1 MWPGRVIL
9 VSVLLAMM
17 TGCSAGAGSPPPP
30 NPLTGL
36 SLWVD
41 PESAAGQ
48 AADLLRTQGRAAEAD
63 ELTPISSQPVATWL
77 VDDAAPATA
86 RRVVEAAGVAT
97 KVPVLVLYHRPGR
110 DCGSYSAGG
119 AAEQASYL
127 DWVDRI
133 AATIG
138 DRQVIVVLEP
148 DAIPQA
154 LTGQCAQE
162 GRPEA
167 TYAMLAAAVER
178 LTVQPNALVYLDAG
192 HPGWVSDLD
201 SLAGA
206 LRDSG
211 IERAAGFSLNVSNFQ
226 TTADNQT
233 YGDQLS
239 SRLDDKQYLVDVSR
253 NGRGVS
259 TADPGSVEAWCNP
272 PEAALGENPHLG
284 PERARAIAFLWI
296 KEPGASDGACR
307 PGEPPAGQYWPEYA
321 LQLIRQRPS

>member
-1 MWPGRVIL
+1 MWLRRVIL
-9 VSVLLAMM
+9 VPVLLAMM
-17 TGCSAGAGSPPPP
+17 TGCSGGAGSPPPP
-30 NPLTGL
+30 NPLTGK

-41 PESAAGQ
+41 PDSAAVQ
-48 AADLLRTQGRAAEAD
+48 AVELLRNQGSDAEAD
-63 ELTPISSQPVATWL
+63 ELAPISSQPVATWL

-86 RRVVEAAGVAT
+86 RRAIEAAEIAT

-119 AAEQASYL
+119 AAEQTSYL
-127 DWVDRI
+127 AWVDRI
-133 AATIG
+133 AAAIG
-138 DRQVIVVLEP
+138 DQQVVVVLEP

-167 TYAMLAAAVER
+167 SYAMLTAAVER

-192 HPGWVSDLD
+192 HPGWVGDLD

-211 IERAAGFSLNVSNFQ
+211 IERAAGFSLNVSNFVS
-226 TTADNQT
+226 TADNEA

-239 SRLDDKQYLVDVSR
+239 TRLHDKQYLVDVSR
-253 NGRGVS
+253 NGRGAPTV
-259 TADPGSVEAWCNP
+259 DPGSTEAWCNP
-272 PEAALGENPHLG
+272 PGAALGENPRIG

>member
-1 MWPGRVIL
+1 MWLGRVIL

-17 TGCSAGAGSPPPP
+17 IGCSSGAESPPPP
-30 NPLTGL
+30 NPLAGR
-36 SLWVD
+36 SLWID
-41 PESAAGQ
+41 PESAAAQ
-48 AADLLRTQGRAAEAD
+48 AVVLLGEQGRSAEAD
-63 ELTPISSQPVATWL
+63 ELAPISSQPVATWL

-86 RRVVEAAGVAT
+86 RRVIEAAGVAT
-97 KVPVLVLYHRPGR
+97 QVPVLVLYHRPGR

-119 AAEQASYL
+119 AAEQTSYL

-133 AATIG
+133 AVAIG
-138 DRQVIVVLEP
+138 DQQVIVVLEP

-167 TYAMLAAAVER
+167 TYAMLAGAVQR
-178 LTVQPNALVYLDAG
+178 LTAAPNALVYLDAG
-192 HPGWVSDLD
+192 HPRWVSDLD
-201 SLAGA
+201 SLADA
-206 LRDSG
+206 LRSSG
-211 IERAAGFSLNVSNFQ
+211 IEQAAGFSLNVSNFA
-226 TTADNQT
+226 TTADNQA

-253 NGRGVS
+253 NGRGAPTV
-259 TADPGSVEAWCNP
+259 DPGSIEAWCNP
-272 PEAALGENPHLG
+272 PGAALGENPRIG

-321 LQLIRQRPS
+321 LQLIRQRSS